1 MGIQHF
7 SRVYGFFFFR
17 FKAPAD
23 SGPKT
28 VRIFMNQ
35 PNTVDFDAADGMGS
49 TQVTINAIIIVSIHY
64 IFMFIIAVFLTV
76 MIIALQDL
84 VLTPGQLEGTEIIPL
99 KFVKFQNVQNLQF
112 FIKVI
117 HQTDQGTPTVT
128 LSNFQDNQSGADVTV
143 IEYISLIGQC
153 HACGSQ

>member
-1 MGIQHF
+1 
-7 SRVYGFFFFR
+7 
-17 FKAPAD
+17 
-23 SGPKT
+23 
-28 VRIFMNQ
+28 MNQ

-49 TQVTINAIIIVSIHY
+49 AQVTINTIIIVTIHY
-64 IFMFIIAVFLTV
+64 IVIFIITVFRTI
-76 MIIALQDL
+76 MIILTLQDL

-128 LSNFQDNQSGADVTV
+128 VQFSGQP
-143 IEYISLIGQC
+143 ERS
-153 HACGSQ
+153 